1 MLTLAQLTRLETPID
16 VLAARM
22 NPSPSPRVRYG
33 SELNSDGNPVVR
45 RPGIIVLDFG
55 EQG

>member
-1 MLTLAQLTRLETPID
+1 MVTLAQLTRLETPID
-16 VLAARM
+16 ALAARM
-22 NPSPSPRVRYG
+22 NPSPRVRYG

-45 RPGIIVLDFG
+45 RPGVIVLDFG